1 MKIISAMF
9 GGSVSSNDKK
19 FFDYAKNEIKYF
31 KSFPVLEYFKQCLI
45 FIVLKL
51 SLKIL
56 YKLIFF
62 QILKFAHIKIL
73 FLSIVYPSLKFKKK

>member
-1 MKIISAMF
+1 MIK
-9 GGSVSSNDKK
+9 N
-19 FFDYAKNEIKYF
+19 FDYAKNEIKYF

-51 SLKIL
+51 LSLKIL

-62 QILKFAHIKIL
+62 QILKFAHITNNL
-73 FLSIVYPSLKFKKK
+73 FF